1 VLRSVSNRLIV
12 ATAVLLLLAGLLWF
26 GGNLYLSGEAQ
37 RVAVI
42 AAAVDIPRGTVL
54 TAAMLGTV
62 EVPRGTE
69 DAYLRQSDA
78 AVGKVARVD
87 ALAGTALIPRMLA
100 EEPPSPGRLLQG
112 GTVLA
117 PGMLAVPVALDS
129 LAVAGGALQVGDR
142 VTVYAVAPL
151 TATEQMI
158 PPPLAEHVRVLD
170 LYTPEGVSLLSQ
182 PAGRKA
188 DVALLEADSELA
200 DLLMEASRQGRLRL
214 VLEGGNP

>member
-1 VLRSVSNRLIV
+1 LRSVSNRLIV

-37 RVAVI
+37 RVPVAM
-42 AAAVDIPRGTVL
+42 AAVDVPRGTVF

-62 EVPRGTE
+62 EVPRGIEGT
-69 DAYLRQSDA
+69 YLRQADDV
-78 AVGKVARVD
+78 VGKVARVD
-87 ALAGTALIPRMLA
+87 VLAGTALVPRMLA
-100 EEPPSPGRLLQG
+100 DEPPPPGRLLPA

-117 PGMLAVPVALDS
+117 PGMLAVPVVLDP

-142 VTVYAVAPL
+142 VTIYAAAPL
-151 TATEQMI
+151 TATDEII
-158 PPPLAEHVRVLD
+158 PPALVEHIRVLD
-170 LYTPEGVSLLSQ
+170 LFTPEGVSLLSG

-188 DVALLEADSELA
+188 DVALLEADPELA

-214 VLEGGNP
+214 VLEGGHP